1 MSSSDRNSDDLNNE
15 LSSDMR
21 SVLNVGAGMPDAWQ
35 RLWAPHRLNYIRG
48 ENRPIPG
55 SETECP
61 FCRIPTLDD
70 VEGLIVHRGLEAYVV
85 MNLYPYNP
93 GHLLICAFR
102 HVADLTELTET
113 ERKEISDLTAHSM
126 TTLRKVSSPAGFNLG
141 MNQGAISG
149 AGVAA
154 HIHQHVVPRWSGDAN
169 FMPIIGQTKVLPQ
182 LLSET
187 RAALAE
193 AW

>member
-1 MSSSDRNSDDLNNE
+1 MEFRE
-15 LSSDMR
+15 G
-21 SVLNVGAGMPDAWQ
+21 GAGMPDAWQ
-35 RLWAPHRLNYIRG
+35 RLWAPHRLGYIRG
-48 ENRPIPG
+48 ENRPMASNDVP
-55 SETECP
+55 CP
-61 FCRIPTLDD
+61 FCSIPTMSDED
-70 VEGLIVHRGLEAYVV
+70 GLIVHRGKEAYVV

-93 GHLLICAFR
+93 GHLLICSNR
-102 HVADLTELTET
+102 HVADLTELTES
-113 ERKEISDLTAHSM
+113 ERSEILALTAHAM

-182 LLSET
+182 LLTET